1 MNLQRLLR
9 GDPGRNS
16 LLYLGIGVISL
27 VKALAV
33 RDDSARFRRELL
45 DAGLF
50 IGIGILLR
58 RYSTMKAQKRSELQD
73 QLPNWVVDAAGSTGS
88 QSGLQTR
95 VKQQLTGEMT
105 PEPEPTLGDRARS
118 VLQNR

>member
-16 LLYLGIGVISL
+16 LLYLGIGGISL

-33 RDDSARFRRELL
+33 RDDSERFRRELL

-50 IGIGILLR
+50 IGVGLLLR
-58 RYSTMKAQKRSELQD
+58 RYSTMREQKRAELQE
-73 QLPNWVVDAAGSTGS
+73 QIPNWVVDVAGSPGA
-88 QSGLQTR
+88 QSGLR
-95 VKQQLTGEMT
+95 SKAKRRLTGGTKAET
-105 PEPEPTLGDRARS
+105 EPTLGDHARS
-118 VLQNR
+118 ILKNR

>member
-73 QLPNWVVDAAGSTGS
+73 QLPNWVVDAAGSTGTE
-88 QSGLQTR
+88 SGLRTR
-95 VKQQLTGEMT
+95 AKRRLTSGT
-105 PEPEPTLGDRARS
+105 KAEPEPTLGDRTRS

>member
-27 VKALAV
+27 MKALAV

-50 IGIGILLR
+50 IGVGLALR
-58 RYSTMKAQKRSELQD
+58 RYSTMRAQKRAELEE
-73 QLPNWVVDAAGSTGS
+73 QLPNWIVDAAGSTGS
-88 QSGLQTR
+88 QSGLRTR
-95 VKQQLTGEMT
+95 AKRRLTSRT
-105 PEPEPTLGDRARS
+105 KAEPRPTLGDRARR
-118 VLQNR
+118 VLQKR

>member
-16 LLYLGIGVISL
+16 LLYLGIGGISL

-33 RDDSARFRRELL
+33 RDDSERFRRELL

-50 IGIGILLR
+50 IGVGLLLR
-58 RYSTMKAQKRSELQD
+58 RYSTMREQKRAELQEQIPD
-73 QLPNWVVDAAGSTGS
+73 WVVDVAGSTGA
-88 QSGLQTR
+88 QSGLR
-95 VKQQLTGEMT
+95 SKAKRRLTSGAQAET
-105 PEPEPTLGDRARS
+105 KPTLGEHARS
-118 VLQNR
+118 VLKKR